1 MAEINDLQNLVNEED
16 ETTSPSVVAPV
27 VGEKSTM
34 SNIC

>member
-16 ETTSPSVVAPV
+16 ETTSPSIVSPVAP
-27 VGEKSTM
+27 EKSTM